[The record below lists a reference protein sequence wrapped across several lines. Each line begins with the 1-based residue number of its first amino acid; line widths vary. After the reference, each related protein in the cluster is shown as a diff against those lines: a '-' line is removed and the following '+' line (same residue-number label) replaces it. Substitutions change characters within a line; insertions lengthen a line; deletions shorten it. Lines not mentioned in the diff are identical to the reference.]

1 MNWYYMDGVRQ
12 VGPVTDDVIISLI
25 RSGAVRRPTPVW
37 REGLPNWAE
46 AGQTEL
52 IQHFVKGNKPEPPP
66 FKAAAAPVKSNPP
79 DPYVVK
85 QKRNSFRKLI
95 GFTMFVVGLTLT
107 FNGVRPAV
115 GLAACGLWVWMGLI
129 GQDN

>member
-12 VGPVTDDVIISLI
+12 IGPVTDDVIISLI

-52 IQHFVKGNKPEPPP
+52 TPHFVECVNPGSPPC
-66 FKAAAAPVKSNPP
+66 KATAVPVDGTPP
-79 DPYVVK
+79 DAYAVK
-85 QKRNSFRKLI
+85 QKRKAFRKLI
-95 GFTMFVVGLTLT
+95 GFTLFVVGLILFLT
-107 FNGVRPAV
+107 GVIPGV
-115 GLAACGLWVWMGLI
+115 GLSACGLWIMMGL
-129 GQDN
+129 GADS